1 MFKRNTSRI
10 SISIILLLL
19 LVLNTCNT
27 MSFSVIKDFNETLEV
42 KNGKIV
48 NNIKIQK
55 LIDDYFNFRAESFEL
70 ASGAISIKS
79 MDNSVKLKD
88 KVKKNESERISKI
101 EEKQE
106 QANVFVVHAKSEPY
120 IKSIIKIEGND
131 EYIIEVYEWIW
142 LNYNKGNNNLATDE
156 MGFST
161 EHVLKVVMVDSD
173 FNIFEDIYDESDI
186 TGYSSSSN
194 ILGSISNELVSEE
207 LNYDLQNVIIEPSTS
222 LVALNTI
229 DVGKAVHY
237 ADTWV
242 NKGYA
247 INPLQDPAYYNTT
260 QFGYYS
266 QDCVNY
272 VSQCLRA
279 GGMAYDTDILK
290 SNTSNAQWW
299 FDEYPNPI
307 YENYNVSPPPWRY
320 VPAFIQYWKNE
331 GVTEVNATSST
342 VFPGNPVYY
351 SSHVTI
357 CVGYNSS
364 GTPIINGHN
373 RDVYHVPYT
382 YAAPSG
388 TTIKT
393 LQISTS
399 NLQLNTPVN
408 AYNFGTVG
416 TTLVKTSSNLS
427 ANESD
432 YYKFSVT
439 TSGQYVM
446 YGSFYNGVNMDTYG
460 YLFKESQTAN
470 GIVLYM
476 YELARDDDSSPD
488 GSHFSI
494 TQTLA
499 PGTYYIK
506 VRGFSKN
513 VTGYY
518 YMNIKRN

>member
-1 MFKRNTSRI
+1 MYKRSTSRI
-10 SISIILLLL
+10 GISIILLLL
-19 LVLNTCNT
+19 LVLSTFNI
-27 MSFSVIKDFNETLEV
+27 MSFSAINDFKETLEV
-42 KNGKIV
+42 KNGKAI
-48 NNIKIQK
+48 NNNKIQK
-55 LIDDYFNFRAESFEL
+55 VIDDYFAFRAESFEL
-70 ASGAISIKS
+70 ASGAISNKT
-79 MDNSVKLKD
+79 MDKSVKLID
-88 KVKKNESERISKI
+88 KVKRNESERVSKI
-101 EEKQE
+101 AEKQE
-106 QANVFVVHAKSEPY
+106 QANVFVVRAKSETY
-120 IKSIIKIEGND
+120 IKSIIKIEGTD

-142 LNYNKGNNNLATDE
+142 LNYNNGKNSLATDE
-156 MGFST
+156 MGFAT
-161 EHVLKVVMVDSD
+161 EHVLKVVTLDLD
-173 FNIFEDIYDESDI
+173 FIISEDIYDESDI
-186 TGYSSSSN
+186 TGYSTSSN
-194 ILGSISNELVSEE
+194 GLDSKSIELSSEE
-207 LNYDLQNVIIEPSTS
+207 LNNDLQKVFIEPISS

-247 INPLQDPAYYNTT
+247 IDPLQDPTYFNTT

-266 QDCVNY
+266 QDCANY

-279 GGMAYDTDILK
+279 GGMAYDYDSLK
-290 SNTSNAQWW
+290 SNTSYAQWW
-299 FDEYPNPI
+299 FDEYPSPY
-307 YENYNVSPPPWRY
+307 YENYDVSPPPWRY

-331 GVTEVNATSST
+331 GITEVNATISN

-399 NLQLNTPVN
+399 NLQVNTPVN

-446 YGSFYNGVNMDTYG
+446 YGSFFNGVNMDTYG
-460 YLFKESQTAN
+460 YLFKESQTVN
-470 GIVLYM
+470 GTVLYM

-499 PGTYYIK
+499 PGTYYIN
-506 VRGFSKN
+506 R
-513 VTGYY
+513 
-518 YMNIKRN
+518 